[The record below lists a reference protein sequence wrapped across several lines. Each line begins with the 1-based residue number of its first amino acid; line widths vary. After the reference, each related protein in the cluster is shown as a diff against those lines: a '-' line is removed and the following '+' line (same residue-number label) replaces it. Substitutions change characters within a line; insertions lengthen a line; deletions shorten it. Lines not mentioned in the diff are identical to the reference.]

1 MFGNLFGRSTTK
13 EFEKDARENYPMP
26 EPEPA
31 PKDPEVYRVGV
42 TESGKTTLTLVT
54 DSGYN
59 YMTLT
64 MTQDGCERLI
74 RMLRSTYLETDDS
87 INEVEE

>member
-1 MFGNLFGRSTTK
+1 MFENLFGRSTTK

-31 PKDPEVYRVGV
+31 PKDSEVYRVGV
-42 TESGKTTLTLVT
+42 TESGKTTLTLVLNHN
-54 DSGYN
+54 S
-59 YMTLT
+59 MTLT

>member
-13 EFEKDARENYPMP
+13 EFEKDTQDIYPMP
-26 EPEPA
+26 DPEPA
-31 PKDPEVYRVGV
+31 PEDSEVYRVGV
-42 TESGKTTLTLVT
+42 TESGKTTLTLVLNHN
-54 DSGYN
+54 S
-59 YMTLT
+59 MTLT

-74 RMLRSTYLETDDS
+74 RMLRATYLKTDNT